1 MKKRTQ
7 RIIVII
13 VAAALLLSVLLPA
26 LSMIAGAITQDDI
39 NGIKNELSDITAQK
53 KDVQKELAAIRGDLS
68 KAEEQVELLQAQI
81 ILTEQQINASQ
92 RLLDQYD
99 LEIQDKEEEIAE
111 LEAQEAAQYEQ
122 FYGQVRWM
130 EETGSVSYLSI
141 FFQASSF
148 SEMLD
153 YAMLITDIMEYS
165 NRIITALKETQQQ
178 LGEARSEL
186 QDART
191 LQAEAQAEL
200 EAHKSE
206 LTAQK
211 AEATALYDEIAQSE
225 AELAAKAKQL
235 AADEAAMARELK
247 EAEQKYAEQLAAM
260 NNTGAWY
267 WPLPG
272 CYYISSIFGGRTSPI
287 TGRWE
292 SHTGT
297 DIPAAGGTQIH
308 AAQGGIV
315 TVSKYNVSYGNY
327 CMISHGNG
335 YVTLYAHM
343 KTLPIVKEGDT
354 VTKGQVIGYVG
365 TTGSS
370 TGNHLH
376 FELRINGV
384 RNNVLKLYPTLPY
397 TGPYVSIIKKQLG
410 IS

>member
-13 VAAALLLSVLLPA
+13 LAAALLLSVLLPA

-39 NGIKNELSDITAQK
+39 NGIKSELSDITAQK

-178 LGEARSEL
+178 LGEARAEL

>member
-178 LGEARSEL
+178 LGEARAEL

>member
-39 NGIKNELSDITAQK
+39 NGIKSELSDITAQK

-178 LGEARSEL
+178 LGEARAEL

-206 LTAQK
+206 RTAQN
-211 AEATALYDEIAQSE
+211 AEATALYDEIAHSE